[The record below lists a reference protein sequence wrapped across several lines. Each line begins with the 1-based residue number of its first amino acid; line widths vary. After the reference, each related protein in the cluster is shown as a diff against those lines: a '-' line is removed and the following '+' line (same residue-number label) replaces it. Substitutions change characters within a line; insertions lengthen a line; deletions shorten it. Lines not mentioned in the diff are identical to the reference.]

1 MSGWKEVV
9 WFPQWEWVG
18 GSRQT
23 IRETPLMELSARFTM
38 SQQWVVTSAVTG
50 WKKNDWGKGILLTS
64 CPPLPALPQ
73 QRQPPCSPFFK
84 VISSCITVVLGW
96 QTLGLLTLMQVNFN
110 RMHRINIYTH
120 PYTYIISHEYLL
132 GVYKWFTHKSL
143 LF

>member
-1 MSGWKEVV
+1 MKRSGVVPTMGMGGREQADNQRDPPDGVISQIHNVTAMSCYI
-9 WFPQWEWVG
+9 
-18 GSRQT
+18 SSNR
-23 IRETPLMELSARFTM
+23 ME
-38 SQQWVVTSAVTG
+38 
-50 WKKNDWGKGILLTS
+50 KNDWGKGILLTS

-96 QTLGLLTLMQVNFN
+96 QTLGLLTLMQMNFN

-132 GVYKWFTHKSL
+132 GVYK
-143 LF
+143 